1 MLLGDWS
8 CQVVTILVLGDHWQC
23 RGVPMASSFAI
34 SRICGVL
41 VSVSIVAAMS
51 NFEGIQKS
59 SKKSLAT
66 RRAGEIR
73 RQRIAEVR
81 ERENRVEG
89 AVIRV
94 LTAKLVIEE
103 GHIAAA
109 EGVQE
114 LKRLGETN
122 DSIAGL
128 CEMTVAEVRAALS
141 LDHPA
146 SVGH

>member
-1 MLLGDWS
+1 M
-8 CQVVTILVLGDHWQC
+8 VTISVLGDHWQY
-23 RGVPMASSFAI
+23 RGVPMAPLFAMT
-34 SRICGVL
+34 RICGVL
-41 VSVSIVAAMS
+41 VSVPIVAAMS
-51 NFEGIQKS
+51 NFESTQKS

-73 RQRIAEVR
+73 RQRIAQVR

-89 AVIRV
+89 AVIKT